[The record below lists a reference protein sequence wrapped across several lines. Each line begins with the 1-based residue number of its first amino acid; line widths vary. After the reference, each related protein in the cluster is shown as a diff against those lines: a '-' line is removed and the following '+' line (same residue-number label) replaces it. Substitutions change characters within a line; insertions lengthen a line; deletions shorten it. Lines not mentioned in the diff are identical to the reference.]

1 MSIPDMFGLFRKFHS
16 ALNSFPPYSDNFA
29 IFLLFSGLH
38 PTSEL
43 SITPSY
49 LVTIENMG
57 EVQELGTA
65 KNSVQFLS
73 FIIIIIIIQ
82 VFVLLQIPQGE
93 ENDINPDFSIMIQVY
108 FSFCN
113 YAKLKTAM

>member
-49 LVTIENMG
+49 LVTIENKG

-65 KNSVQFLS
+65 KIFVQF
-73 FIIIIIIIQ
+73 FIMIQ
-82 VFVLLQIPQGE
+82 VVLLLQIPQGE
-93 ENDINPDFSIMIQVY
+93 ENGIIPDFSFIIIQVY
-108 FSFCN
+108 FYFCKN
-113 YAKLKTAM
+113 ANLRTAI